1 MLFNIDRA
9 TKQNILQQYKQDA
22 LDYENRKIQERQRK
36 IQEEREFLAQNQKR
50 ETEIEDRLRYEKM
63 RKQAEAMEEYK
74 KMLQQKENQPKF
86 SKNGEI
92 RANQY
97 GFNIPNTSSYKTE
110 SQVLPQS
117 YNNYNN
123 NPITYQ
129 PNPINQPL
137 NNDKMNNN
145 FELERQLSPSQ
156 RERSMIRREDHMKN
170 FLTDRQNEQEI
181 VSYFEKQK
189 QSRQKYYKE
198 MLDSQVIL
206 KNAFKF
212 C

>member
-9 TKQNILQQYKQDA
+9 TKQSILQQYKQDA

-92 RANQY
+92 RVNQY
-97 GFNIPNTSSYKTE
+97 GFNIPHTSSYKNE
-110 SQVLPQS
+110 PQVLPPN

-123 NPITYQ
+123 PNPYQ
-129 PNPINQPL
+129 PNPNNQTL
-137 NNDKMNNN
+137 NNDSMNNN
-145 FELERQLSPSQ
+145 YELERQLSPSQ
-156 RERSMIRREDHMKN
+156 KEKSMIRREDHMKN

-181 VSYFEKQK
+181 MSYFERQK
-189 QSRQKYYKE
+189 QNRQKYYKE
-198 MLDSQVIL
+198 MLDSQVML
-206 KNAFKF
+206 KKYI
-212 C
+212 

>member
-36 IQEEREFLAQNQKR
+36 IQEEREFLAQNQNR

-63 RKQAEAMEEYK
+63 RKQAEVMEEYK
-74 KMLQQKENQPKF
+74 RMLQQKENQSKF

-92 RANQY
+92 RPNQY

-110 SQVLPQS
+110 PQVLPQN
-117 YNNYNN
+117 YNNYSN
-123 NPITYQ
+123 NPNSFQTG
-129 PNPINQPL
+129 PVNQPL
-137 NNDKMNNN
+137 NNDNMNNN

-156 RERSMIRREDHMKN
+156 KEKSLIRREDHMKN
-170 FLTDRQNEQEI
+170 FLTDRQNEREI
-181 VSYFEKQK
+181 ISYFERQK
-189 QSRQKYYKE
+189 QNRQKYYKE

-206 KNAFKF
+206 KDIFQSL
-212 C
+212 